1 MDDSSFSAGLL
12 CLESEQTFLEE
23 EDTFSDL
30 KNHSDLDDEHLK
42 MLTDKEISFGFKSD
56 KSLVLSQEIECAR
69 LESIAWILKVS
80 FNFQTRAAFGF
91 RFQTAYLSVT
101 YLDQF
106 LSRKPIDSE
115 KLWAIKLVSVACLS
129 LAAKMEEINVPAL
142 TEFQID
148 EYNFGSNVKQRME
161 LLVLNTLNWRLRSVT
176 PFVFLHY
183 FITKFFNDSPPTNV
197 LSRTVALILSALR
210 EINLMDHRPSII
222 AVAATLVVLDQRLT
236 REALECKLN
245 SISYSEFLE
254 IEDVL
259 ACYNVM
265 QKLDMEKLDMP
276 KSVNSPDLSPT
287 QLRRTS
293 VLDYPS
299 VSSAGCSNK
308 RKRLTFEDDDQST
321 DKPK

>member
-12 CLESEQTFLEE
+12 CQESEQTFLEEEEE

-30 KNHSDLDDEHLK
+30 KNHSVLDDEQLK
-42 MLTDKEISFGFKSD
+42 ILTDKEISFGFKSD

-69 LESIAWILKVS
+69 LESIAWIL
-80 FNFQTRAAFGF
+80 NTRAAFGF

-101 YLDQF
+101 YLDRF

-148 EYNFGSNVKQRME
+148 EYDFGSNVKQRME

-183 FITKFFNDSPPTNV
+183 FSTKFFNDSPPNNV
-197 LSRTVALILSALR
+197 LSRTVALILNAMR

-222 AVAATLVVLDQRLT
+222 AAAATLVVLDQRLT
-236 REALECKLN
+236 REALEFKLN
-245 SISYSEFLE
+245 SISYSGFLE
-254 IEDVL
+254 IEDLL
-259 ACYNVM
+259 ACYSKM
-265 QKLDMEKLDMP
+265 QKLDTEKLDMP

-287 QLRRTS
+287 QLGRTS

-321 DKPK
+321 YKPK